1 MTIAKL
7 LAERDHI
14 LLDVD
19 GPLCAVFD
27 GDITAADMTDRLR
40 SLLGSPLPADIE
52 ATTNPYDI
60 LRYAASYGPATAHT
74 IEKQLYR
81 FEMQALMSAPATPD
95 ADAVIHALYQ
105 AGNTVT
111 IVSDLSADAIRSF
124 LILHDLGSSVR
135 RISART
141 HPETAL
147 KPNPFL
153 IEQAITAMGTSPR
166 YCVLIGSSVAD
177 VEAAKAA
184 GTAVIAYTDQLTE
197 FLALGVDAVIEDM
210 AELRA

>member
-1 MTIAKL
+1 VTVAKL

-19 GPLCAVFD
+19 GPLCALFD
-27 GDITAADMTDRLR
+27 GDISAKEMTDRLR
-40 SLLGSPLPADIE
+40 ALLGSPLPADIE
-52 ATTNPYDI
+52 TTTDPYDI
-60 LRYAASYGPATAHT
+60 LRYAVSYGPATAHVV
-74 IEKQLYR
+74 EQQMRRYEVR
-81 FEMQALMSAPATPD
+81 ALLSAPATPN
-95 ADAVIHALYQ
+95 ADAVVRALYQ

-111 IVSDLSADAIRSF
+111 IVSNLSADAIRSF

-135 RISART
+135 RVSART

-153 IEQAITAMGTSPR
+153 IEQAIAAMGTSAR
-166 YCVLIGSSVAD
+166 YCVLVGSSFAD
-177 VEAAKAA
+177 VEAGKAA
-184 GTAVIAYTDQLTE
+184 GTAMIAYSDHVTE